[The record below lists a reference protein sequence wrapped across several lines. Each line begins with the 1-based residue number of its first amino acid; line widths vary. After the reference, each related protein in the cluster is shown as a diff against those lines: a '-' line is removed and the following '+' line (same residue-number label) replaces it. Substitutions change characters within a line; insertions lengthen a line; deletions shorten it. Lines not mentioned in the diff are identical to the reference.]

1 MGFELRFPGGL
12 KNALT
17 FSFDDGRIYDR
28 KLVEIFNR
36 YGVKGTFHLNS
47 GTFDSNDYV
56 NTDEIADLYKG
67 HEVACHSVTHPN
79 PLCITKTALLNELVE
94 DRRTLEKITSYPV
107 RGFSYPYGI
116 FYDELIEVAK
126 SVGLEYSR
134 TVNSDPWFNLPNDFM
149 KWNPSCHQSEAM
161 ELSDKFLDF
170 EGHRHPALFYIWG
183 HSYEFNDNDNWDYIE
198 AVVKKISG
206 KKEVWYA
213 TNIEIK
219 DYITAFRGLKSTLDE
234 TVIYNPSGID
244 VWFSADEKIIKI
256 GPGETI
262 KLN

>member
-17 FSFDDGRIYDR
+17 FSFDDSRVYDR
-28 KLVEIFNR
+28 KLVEIFNK

-47 GTFDSNDYV
+47 GMFDFPDYI
-56 NTDEIADLYKG
+56 NTNEVADLYKG

-79 PLCITKTALLNELVE
+79 PGCITKTAWLNELME
-94 DRRTLEKITSYPV
+94 DRRTLEKLTGYPV

-116 FYDELIEVAK
+116 FNDEVIDVAK
-126 SVGLEYSR
+126 AVGLEYSR
-134 TVNSDPWFNLPNDFM
+134 TVNSDPWFNLPSDFM

-170 EGHRHPALFYIWG
+170 KHHRHPALFYIWG
-183 HSYEFNDNDNWDYIE
+183 HSYEFNEDNNWDYIE
-198 AVVKKISG
+198 AVVKKLSG

-219 DYITAFRGLKSTLDE
+219 DYITAFRGLKTTLDE
-234 TVIYNPSGID
+234 KTVYNPSAIT
-244 VWFSADEKIIKI
+244 VCFADGNKIIEIK
-256 GPGETI
+256 PGETI
-262 KLN
+262 KL